1 MTAKAL
7 PVLYVSHGS
16 PMLAVEPA
24 LAGKQMTI
32 ISEYLQTMPIECIV
46 VVSAHWLT
54 EQGIGITGSEEP
66 EIIYDFYGFPQE
78 LYELSYPAKGSF
90 KKASMVKD
98 VLAEQG
104 VQTRIDP
111 ERGLDHGAWVPLR
124 YLFPKADIPVLQVSI
139 PWPIKPEGA
148 VKLGEALRALRNQGV
163 LIVTSGSQTHNLRD
177 VAYDRPPHAYIQPF
191 VEWMRKT
198 MQTRDLE
205 ALKNYRTLAPNAVRA
220 HPIEDHFMPMLIA
233 LAASS
238 EDDKVHLYDGGV
250 DYSALSMD
258 AYLFEPR

>member
-1 MTAKAL
+1 MSEKVL

-16 PMLAVEPA
+16 PMLAVEPG
-24 LAGKQMTI
+24 LAGEQLEK
-32 ISEYLQTMPIECIV
+32 ISAYLKTMPIKVIV

-54 EQGIGITGSEEP
+54 QYGIGITGSETP

-78 LYELSYPAKGSF
+78 LYELTYPAKGSVECAGLIR
-90 KKASMVKD
+90 KI
-98 VLAEQG
+98 LAEKG
-104 VQTRIDP
+104 IAAEIDSD
-111 ERGLDHGAWVPLR
+111 RGLDHGAWVPLR
-124 YLFPKADIPVLQVSI
+124 YLFPEADIPVLQVSI
-139 PWPIKPEGA
+139 PWPLTPEEA
-148 VKLGEALRALRNQGV
+148 ANFGEALRPLREQGM

-177 VAYDRPPHAYIQPF
+177 VAYDEPPHDYIKPF

-198 MQTRDLE
+198 MDTHDLE

-238 EDDKVHLYDGGV
+238 EHDKVRLYDGGV
-250 DYSALSMD
+250 AYSALSMD
-258 AYLFEPR
+258 AYLFESV